1 MFKSILEYQRIEG
14 EIIALETDLAKSGDR
29 EKAAQIQQSLK
40 NQHSRLIVLETNAKK
55 VNEAYTKAISKY
67 EEYSKK
73 LEELEK
79 QITVVE
85 ADKVELYEKAYKD
98 FAAVANA
105 LEKDITKLHN
115 EIQSISREYE
125 EIIKKSKSDREK
137 FDKYKTSYS
146 KQKATIEPQIE
157 EAKKKLVEIQKEI
170 DAKLFAKYSQKRE
183 GRIFPVFVR
192 LNVNKCGGC
201 RVELSA
207 TKLGEMKKNEFG
219 IIECEN
225 CGRYIYAE

>member
-1 MFKSILEYQRIEG
+1 MFKKILEYQKIESD
-14 EIIALETDLAKSGDR
+14 IVALETELSKSGDR

-40 NQHSRLIVLETNAKK
+40 NQHSRLIVLETNAKR
-55 VNEAYTKAISKY
+55 VNDSYSKAIAKY
-67 EEYSKK
+67 EEYNKK

-79 QITVVE
+79 QVSVVDS
-85 ADKVELYEKAYKD
+85 DKVELYEKAYKD

-105 LEKDITKLHN
+105 LEKEITKMHG

-137 FDKYKTSYS
+137 FDKYKATYS
-146 KQKATIEPQIE
+146 KLKATIEPQIE
-157 EAKKKLVEIQKEI
+157 DAKKKLAAVQKEI
-170 DAKLFAKYSQKRE
+170 DAKLLAKYNQKRD

-201 RVELSA
+201 RVEIPAS
-207 TKLGEMKKNEFG
+207 KMGEMKTNEFG
-219 IIECEN
+219 VIECEN
-225 CGRYIYAE
+225 CGRYIYSE

>member
-1 MFKSILEYQRIEG
+1 MFKKILEYQKIESD
-14 EIIALETDLAKSGDR
+14 IVALESELSKSGDR

-40 NQHSRLIVLETNAKK
+40 NQHSRLIVLETNAKR
-55 VNEAYTKAISKY
+55 VNESYTKAIAKY
-67 EEYSKK
+67 EEYNKK

-79 QITVVE
+79 QVSVVDS
-85 ADKVELYEKAYKD
+85 DKVELYEKAYKD

-105 LEKDITKLHN
+105 LEKEITKMHG

-137 FDKYKTSYS
+137 FDKYKATYS
-146 KQKATIEPQIE
+146 KLKATIEPQIE
-157 EAKKKLVEIQKEI
+157 DAKKKLAEVQKEI
-170 DAKLFAKYSQKRE
+170 DAKLLAKYNQKRD

-201 RVELSA
+201 RVEIPAS
-207 TKLGEMKKNEFG
+207 KMGDMKKNDFG
-219 IIECEN
+219 VIECEN
-225 CGRYIYAE
+225 CGRYIYSE